1 MYIWSPTAI
10 DGRHNG
16 GWGGGGLHSSFLS
29 IKQIINA
36 LAKHTLKLHGFH
48 KETLFTFPLGIE
60 TKRDINDFEMASDMK
75 I

>member
-1 MYIWSPTAI
+1 MYIWSTTAI

-16 GWGGGGLHSSFLS
+16 GGGSSLIFPS

-36 LAKHTLKLHGFH
+36 LAKHSLKLHGFH